1 MELSFIY
8 GEVFRNLGRGTEL
21 ETGILR
27 RRASRRGNS
36 RRRNSDRGNSRRANN
51 GRRGPMCVVPVTSMV
66 PSMIASV
73 IISSGMDGGVTGAR
87 VGGDHSGTPRLG

>member
-1 MELSFIY
+1 MEPSLIY
-8 GEVFRNLGRGTEL
+8 GEVFRNLGPGTEL

-36 RRRNSDRGNSRRANN
+36 RRVIVTVVIAAVPITAAVA
-51 GRRGPMCVVPVTSMV
+51 PMYVVSVTSMV
-66 PSMIASV
+66 ASV

-87 VGGDHSGTPRLG
+87 VGGDHSETPRLG